1 MIGPVSRIMEEVARK
16 HGLTMDELKRR
27 TTSPRY
33 AWPRQ
38 EVMYRCVTETK
49 APYRAIA
56 AALGL
61 KDHKSVV
68 VGVPLHAERLV
79 WLSKMT
85 ASISPL
91 R

>member
-16 HGLTMDELKRR
+16 HGLTIEDLKKR

-49 APYRAIA
+49 APYRTIA

-79 WLSKMT
+79 WLTKMN
-85 ASISPL
+85 SQLSPM